1 MEGVYFALG
10 MAVIIQV
17 LTIMIV
23 YTLKTKIGQLEIELQ
38 FLERGSQNVAN
49 DIHRRIEDEVRELR
63 AHNDHALIKIEDGLK
78 SLNYKIED
86 GLKSLDYNIYSRNEV
101 RELLDEFE
109 KKIKKEKNLLK
120 G

>member
-49 DIHRRIEDEVRELR
+49 DIHRRIEDEVRELQY
-63 AHNDHALIKIEDGLK
+63 HNNETLLRIENELK
-78 SLNYKIED
+78 
-86 GLKSLDYNIYSRNEV
+86 
-101 RELLDEFE
+101 ELQFQ
-109 KKIKKEKNLLK
+109 ISKNK
-120 G
+120 RIV